1 MAFLYQVGVELKEVR
16 NHQQADMHS
25 VDIGIGRDNHL
36 VITQVL
42 DAVGNVEGG
51 VEQIELFVG
60 LDVFLRLAK
69 RVERLSA
76 Q

>member
-1 MAFLYQVGVELKEVR
+1 
-16 NHQQADMHS
+16 MHS

-51 VEQIELFVG
+51 VEQIEFFVG

-76 Q
+76 E